1 METYKDAVGNLKSSG
16 GAFNL
21 VVGVEKR
28 LKTGETKTTS
38 LTNGILLW
46 RAAEGE
52 YS

>member
-1 METYKDAVGNLKSSG
+1 METFTSRCNLKSSG

-21 VVGVEKR
+21 VVGVEKG
-28 LKTGETKTTS
+28 LKAGKTKTTC

-46 RAAEGE
+46 RAAKCE